1 MSKDIQFTF
10 PNEKTKELIDRA
22 YGTAKSHGFHDKELS
37 PQHMLMLAISEVGE
51 AVEADRRGNRA
62 DVLAFETRTNEHP
75 DYNERF
81 KAYIK
86 DTTADELADVAIR
99 IFDFCG
105 ANGVTPRY
113 PYRVTVNQ
121 GKSFCENC
129 YDLCACLAM
138 YHDESSPT
146 REQKIGGATTYTSNA
161 ENVTG
166 TALGMIWAIC
176 EVYDIDLM
184 KHIEWKMQYNES
196 RPPKH
201 GKNY

>member
-10 PNEKTKELIDRA
+10 PKEKTKELIDRA
-22 YGTAKSHGFHDKELS
+22 YGTAKSHGFHDEELS

-62 DVLAFETRTNEHP
+62 DVLAFETRTNVHP

-86 DTTADELADVAIR
+86 DTIEDELADVAIR
-99 IFDFCG
+99 IFDFCRVK
-105 ANGVTPRY
+105 GVTPRY
-113 PYRVTVNQ
+113 PYGVTVNQ

-138 YHDESSPT
+138 YHDEFSPT
-146 REQKIGGATTYTSNA
+146 REQKIGGATVYPSNA

-166 TALGMIWAIC
+166 TALGIIWAIC

>member
-1 MSKDIQFTF
+1 MSKAIQFAF
-10 PNEKTKELIDRA
+10 SKEKTKELIARS
-22 YGTAKSHGFHDKELS
+22 YGTAKRHGFHDNDWS
-37 PQHMLMLAISEVGE
+37 PQHLLMLAISEVSE

-62 DVLAFETRTNEHP
+62 DVLAFKTRTNVYP

-81 KAYIK
+81 NAYIK
-86 DTTADELADVAIR
+86 GSVEEELADVSIR

-105 ANGVTPRY
+105 AKGFTPRY
-113 PYRVTVNQ
+113 PYGVTVNQ
-121 GKSFCENC
+121 GKSFCEHC

-138 YHDESSPT
+138 YHDEFSPAS
-146 REQKIGGATTYTSNA
+146 EQKTGGATAYPSNA

-166 TALGMIWAIC
+166 RALGIIWAIC
-176 EVYDIDLM
+176 EEYDIDLM
-184 KHIEWKMQYNES
+184 KHIEWKMRYNES